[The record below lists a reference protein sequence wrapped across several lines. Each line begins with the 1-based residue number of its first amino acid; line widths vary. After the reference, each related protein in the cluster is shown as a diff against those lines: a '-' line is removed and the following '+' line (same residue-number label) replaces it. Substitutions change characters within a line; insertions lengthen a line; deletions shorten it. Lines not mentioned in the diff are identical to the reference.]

1 MINIKPLLN
10 EGKYLWPSLLH
21 VFIFFILASYEDMAK
36 VLNSCLFKEWTN
48 MKMIESLSQSF
59 SFHDEEKTKEI
70 LLKSLTE
77 FWNSK
82 CNSNK
87 NLVKAIT
94 KATQLAAK
102 TFDVIHS
109 RPVRIIINNNI
120 AEQTRQV
127 QHQQRASVRDN
138 VLDQGYKD
146 AETSLANNTSTVE
159 RAEVTEHES
168 SRHTVERIEVA
179 EEHESSRHAVGR
191 TEAPE
196 QLESPVQKK
205 RKTLHKKAFRGLDRK
220 EQLKQLAEF

>member
-1 MINIKPLLN
+1 M
-10 EGKYLWPSLLH
+10 YS
-21 VFIFFILASYEDMAK
+21 FYFILASYEDMSK

-59 SFHDEEKTKEI
+59 SFHDEEKTKDI

-77 FWNSK
+77 FWSSK
-82 CNSNK
+82 SNSNK
-87 NLVKAIT
+87 NSVKAVT

-120 AEQTRQV
+120 AEQTLHV
-127 QHQQRASVRDN
+127 QHQQRVSVRDN

-146 AETSLANNTSTVE
+146 AETSLVNNTSTVE
-159 RAEVTEHES
+159 RAEVTEHEPPG
-168 SRHTVERIEVA
+168 HWTEVT
-179 EEHESSRHAVGR
+179 EEHASSRHAMGR

-196 QLESPVQKK
+196 QLESPLQKK